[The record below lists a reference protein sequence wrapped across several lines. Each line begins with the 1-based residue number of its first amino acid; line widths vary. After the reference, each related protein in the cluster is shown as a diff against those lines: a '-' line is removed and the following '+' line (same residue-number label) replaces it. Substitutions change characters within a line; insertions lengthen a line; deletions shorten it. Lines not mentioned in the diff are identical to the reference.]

1 MISSTRQSFQ
11 RIFRIPALLAA
22 VTAFGLVAA
31 LLGDGVW
38 DGASWFA
45 LAIPLAVTGYCVL
58 WPR

>member
-1 MISSTRQSFQ
+1 MISSRRQSLR
-11 RIFRIPALLAA
+11 RIFRIPALLAV

-45 LAIPLAVTGYCVL
+45 LAIPPVVTGYCL
-58 WPR
+58 FKPQ

>member
-1 MISSTRQSFQ
+1 MISSRRQSLR
-11 RIFRIPALLAA
+11 RIFRIPALLAV

-45 LAIPLAVTGYCVL
+45 LAIPLVVTSYCL
-58 WPR
+58 FKPQ

>member
-1 MISSTRQSFQ
+1 MISSRRQSLR
-11 RIFRIPALLAA
+11 RIFRIPALLAV

-45 LAIPLAVTGYCVL
+45 LAIPLVVTGYCML
-58 WPR
+58 WQR